1 MSWREDAEQHA
12 ATEAPRE
19 ACGLVVIIKGRE
31 RYWPCRNLAV
41 GTDQF
46 VLDPVDYAAADDAGD
61 IMTVVHSHP
70 STPAD
75 PSQADKVSCEASGL
89 PWLIYGVQ
97 AQRWAYLEPSGYQA
111 PLVGRQ
117 WSHGVLDCYS
127 LIRDWFRIERGLVLP
142 NFDRRDE
149 WWLAGGNLYL
159 ENFQAAG
166 FAEIDPADIQPG
178 DGILMRVMSPVPNHG
193 AVYLGDNKIIHH
205 VQGRLSCRDN
215 YTEFWRQRTTQVVR
229 HENHRT
235 TG

>member
-1 MSWREDAEQHA
+1 MTWREAAEQHA
-12 ATEAPRE
+12 AADAPRE
-19 ACGLVVIIKGRE
+19 ACGLVVIVKGRE

-46 VLDPVDYAAADDAGD
+46 VLDPVDYAEADDAGD
-61 IMTVVHSHP
+61 IMAVVHSHP
-70 STPAD
+70 STPAE
-75 PSQADKVSCEASGL
+75 PSQADRVSCEASGL
-89 PWLIYGVQ
+89 PWHVYGVQ
-97 AQRWAYLEPSGYQA
+97 EQRWAYLEPTGYQA
-111 PLVGRQ
+111 PLVGRE

-127 LIRDWFRIERGLVLP
+127 LIRDWFRIERGLALP

-149 WWLAGGNLYL
+149 WWLTGGNLYL
-159 ENFQAAG
+159 ENFKAAG
-166 FAEIDPADIQPG
+166 FTEIDPADMQPG

-229 HENHRT
+229 HENHRSI
-235 TG
+235 G

>member
-1 MSWREDAEQHA
+1 MSWREAAEQHA

-89 PWLIYGVQ
+89 PWLVYGVQ

-159 ENFQAAG
+159 ENFRAAG

-193 AVYLGDNKIIHH
+193 AVYLGDNRIIHH

-229 HENHRT
+229 HENDRT